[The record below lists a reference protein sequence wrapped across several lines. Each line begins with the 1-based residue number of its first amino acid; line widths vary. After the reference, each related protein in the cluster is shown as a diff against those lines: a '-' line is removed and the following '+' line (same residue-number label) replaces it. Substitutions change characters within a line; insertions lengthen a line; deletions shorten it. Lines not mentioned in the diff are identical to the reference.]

1 MSKTQFKP
9 GQSGNPKGRPSGTKQ
24 SARRLGA
31 NRLKRLLRALE
42 PFADESINVA
52 AEIMQ
57 DTSASQA
64 TRLKAAMMLLQK
76 YAELTGEVYF
86 VQLPKEEEESNG
98 EDSDSE
104 DSETNPSES
113 NAEGKIMLFS
123 KKN

>member
-1 MSKTQFKP
+1 MSNTKFKP

-31 NRLKRLLRALE
+31 NRLKRLLKALE

-57 DTSASQA
+57 DTEASQA

-76 YAELTGEVYF
+76 YTELTGEVYF
-86 VQLPKEEEESNG
+86 VQLPKDEADSNG
-98 EDSDSE
+98 EDSDESTE
-104 DSETNPSES
+104 ETADSSS
-113 NAEGKIMLFS
+113 EGKIMLFS